1 MDDRIQHK
9 DLTNLKKKDQPII
22 IFKVVRE
29 AEAILN
35 ACREMGIVV
44 TAFCDYEKRNTEK
57 NFCGLE
63 VIHTPDLPG
72 RFKKA
77 RIIISSQYVSDSID
91 QLSELGYSEFYSPL
105 KLLENYDVN
114 KYKHQISNSYMKTQI
129 TSCTNAHKA
138 YLDGNKIFMRSL
150 DVMITT
156 KCSMKCESCSN
167 LMQYYKDPQ
176 NSDFQKILNEVNVI
190 TDQVDEISEFRV
202 IGGEPMMNK
211 EWAKICYGLIK
222 DNPERKVYV
231 WTNGTVGPKE
241 EQLELLKGKDINFVI
256 TDYGQ
261 FSRNIENLK
270 EKLTKYNL
278 AYVATEVR
286 NWVDCSSMRKHER
299 TAQELQEVYKQCCA
313 KYLYTLLDGKLFSC
327 PFIANAAKLKAIS
340 DNPANYVDL
349 YSDVEII
356 KKRIK
361 RLVGGVKF
369 LPGCD
374 FCDGRPYDATSAK
387 GYDGKGMIPAA
398 IQTSEV
404 LPYKT
409 YKQE

>member
-1 MDDRIQHK
+1 MDKRIEYK
-9 DLTNLKKKDQPII
+9 NLENLKKSGDPVI

-29 AEAILN
+29 AEAIAN

-57 NFCGLE
+57 KFCGLE
-63 VIHTPDLPG
+63 VIHTPYLPE
-72 RFKKA
+72 RFPKA

-91 QLSELGYSEFYSPL
+91 QLSELGYNEFYSPL

-114 KYKHQISNSYMKTQI
+114 KYEHLISESYMKTQI
-129 TSCTNAHKA
+129 TSITKAHEA
-138 YLDGNKIFMRSL
+138 YFDGNKIFMRSL

-167 LMQYYKDPQ
+167 LMQYYTNPQ
-176 NSDFQKILNEVNVI
+176 NSDFQKILNEVNII
-190 TDQVDEISEFRV
+190 TDHVDDISEFRV

-211 EWAKICYGLIK
+211 EWANISYGIIK

-231 WTNGTVGPKE
+231 WTNGTVGAKE
-241 EQLELLKGKDINFVI
+241 EQLELLQGKNVSFVI

-261 FSRNIENLK
+261 FSKNIENLK

-278 AYVATEVR
+278 AFVATEVK
-286 NWVDCSSMRKHER
+286 NWVDCSSLKQHKR
-299 TAQELQEVYKQCCA
+299 TTSQLQEVYKQCCA
-313 KYLYTLLDGKLFSC
+313 KYLYTLLDGRLYSC

-349 YSDVEII
+349 YSDAEIV

-374 FCDGRPYDATSAK
+374 FCDGRPYDATSTK
-387 GYDGKGMIPAA
+387 GYDGKGMIPSA

-404 LPYKT
+404 LPYKLH
-409 YKQE
+409 K

>member
-1 MDDRIQHK
+1 MDKRIKYK
-9 DLTNLKKKDQPII
+9 DLNDLKKHDQPVI

-44 TAFCDYEKRNTEK
+44 TAFCDYEKRNTVK

-72 RFKKA
+72 QFKNA

-91 QLSELGYSEFYSPL
+91 QLSELGFSEFYSPL

-114 KYKHQISNSYMKTQI
+114 KYEHQISNSYMKTQI
-129 TSCTNAHKA
+129 TSCINAHEA

-167 LMQYYKDPQ
+167 LMQYYTNPQ
-176 NSDFQKILNEVNVI
+176 NSDSQKILDEVNII
-190 TDQVDEISEFRV
+190 TDHVDEISEFRV

-211 EWAKICYGLIK
+211 DWANISYGLIK
-222 DNPERKVYV
+222 DNPKRKVYV

-278 AYVATEVR
+278 AWVSTEVR
-286 NWVDCSSMRKHER
+286 NWVDCSSLRHHQR
-299 TAQELQEVYKQCCA
+299 TPKELQEVYKQCCA
-313 KYLYTLLDGKLFSC
+313 KYLYTLLDGKLYSC

-340 DNPANYVDL
+340 DNPANFVDL
-349 YSDVEII
+349 SSDTETI

-374 FCDGRPYDATSAK
+374 FCVGRPYDATSSK

-409 YKQE
+409 HK